1 MMQLTPI
8 KRLVTKEDFQ
18 YIVMGGAL
26 LGSGGGGP
34 VAAGQQ
40 IIQDILSYNKPVEIV
55 QVEELQGESNQNGA
69 VVAFMGSPSAGAGG
83 IDLETPT
90 NAFNALC
97 NFKPLTYAMLIE
109 LGGGNSVVPMSVA
122 VRKNI
127 PIVDGD
133 GAGRAVPK
141 IQNTTYAQAISPSP
155 AALSNGKQAGLP
167 TIDNIIMLKDLKQD
181 EMADALEAY
190 CLEILEMPTFGQMGG
205 LATYMMDSSDLPNA
219 IISGTLTL
227 SYYAG
232 KAIVDA
238 LNNHV
243 DPVPRVVEFLMSQG
257 KACYT
262 FGVAKITQIIKP
274 TDANAD
280 LDLGKVILEDT
291 EGNTMVLD
299 YENENLFATLN
310 DKIWAMAPDSIC
322 YIGDQGAMSNV
333 EIQEGDQV
341 TILGISADKKMR
353 VNSIINSFMSELKVL
368 NVYDGAYITIE
379 ALHKAWKMPFKK

>member
-1 MMQLTPI
+1 MRQLTPI
-8 KRLVTKEDFQ
+8 KKLVTKEDFE

-40 IIQDILSYNKPVEIV
+40 IIRDILSYNKPVEIV
-55 QVEELQGESNQNGA
+55 QVQNLIGESNQNGA
-69 VVAFMGSPSAGAGG
+69 VVAFMGSPSAGADG

-97 NFKPLTYAMLIE
+97 NLKPLSYAMLIE

-141 IQNTTYAQAISPSP
+141 IQNTTYAQVTSPSP
-155 AALSNGKQAGLP
+155 AALSNGKQDGLP
-167 TIDNIIMLKDLKQD
+167 TIDNIIMLKDLKLD

-190 CLEILEMPTFGQMGG
+190 CLELLEIPTFGKMGG
-205 LATYMMDSSDLPNA
+205 LATYIVNSSNLPNA
-219 IISGTLTL
+219 IIAGTLTL
-227 SYYAG
+227 SYYVG
-232 KAIVDA
+232 KTIVDA
-238 LNNHV
+238 LNNSV
-243 DPVPRVVEFLMSQG
+243 DPVPRVVELLTGQG
-257 KACYT
+257 RHCYT
-262 FGVAKITQIIKP
+262 FGPAQITQIVKSAD
-274 TDANAD
+274 TD
-280 LDLGKVILEDT
+280 LDLGKVILKDPDE
-291 EGNTMVLD
+291 NIMILN

-310 DKIWAMAPDSIC
+310 GQIWAMAPDSIC
-322 YIGDQGAMSNV
+322 YIGDKGAMSNV
-333 EIQEGDQV
+333 EIREGDDV
-341 TILGISADKKMR
+341 TIIGISADKKMR
-353 VNSIINSFMSELKVL
+353 VKSIVTGFMEELKVL

-379 ALHKAWKMPFKK
+379 ALHKA